1 MEATEV
7 VGARVWAFVYP
18 GEISFKFEWFG
29 REVAPEDRSLL
40 AQKKAPPQYSAAGPF
55 AIQG

>member
-1 MEATEV
+1 MDV
-7 VGARVWAFVYP
+7 CFP
-18 GEISFKFEWFG
+18 GKISFKFEWFG
-29 REVAPEDRSLL
+29 REVALEDRRFL